1 MINSNIINEMSIEE
15 KASLCVGED
24 YWNSKK
30 IERFDIPNIKMSDGP
45 HGLRVQRESVDNL
58 GINESEISICFP
70 ALSTIGNSWNKELAY
85 LLGKTLGEEA
95 RLILY

>member
-45 HGLRVQRESVDNL
+45 HGIRDQRE
-58 GINESEISICFP
+58 
-70 ALSTIGNSWNKELAY
+70 
-85 LLGKTLGEEA
+85 
-95 RLILY
+95 